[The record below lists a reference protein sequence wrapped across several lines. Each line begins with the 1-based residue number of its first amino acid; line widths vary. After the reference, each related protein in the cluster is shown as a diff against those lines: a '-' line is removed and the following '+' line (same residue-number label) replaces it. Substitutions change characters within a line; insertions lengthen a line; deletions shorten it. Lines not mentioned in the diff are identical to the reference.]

1 MEPGGDR
8 ELDPEDDDDD
18 EVSVF
23 MFLICL
29 KAGGEMTVG
38 TVGLWNDANPFLSLT
53 E

>member
-1 MEPGGDR
+1 MDPGGDR
-8 ELDPEDDDDD
+8 GVDPDPP
-18 EVSVF
+18 EVPAGL
-23 MFLICL
+23 MLLICL